1 MHRLKENLNAAE
13 IELADDE
20 LRDLNTA
27 LDKIDIAG
35 DRYPAEL
42 AKRVGK

>member
-1 MHRLKENLNAAE
+1 MEENLGA
-13 IELADDE
+13 IDVDLTSSE
-20 LRDLNTA
+20 LRDLNDA
-27 LDKIDIAG
+27 LSKIKISG